1 MCGCQPRESRK
12 NHCLTVANSFKL
24 CPRPVVFS
32 FVGYFFSLICEPE
45 RENAGKEEY
54 LVSNDLAI

>member
-1 MCGCQPRESRK
+1 MCGSQPGESHK

-24 CPRPVVFS
+24 LPRPVFS
-32 FVGYFFSLICEPE
+32 FIGFFFSLICEPG

-54 LVSNDLAI
+54 LVSNDLSI